1 MRIAKG
7 LYPAFAEA
15 GQLPEEL
22 LDYLPKDPF
31 TGRDFVYEKTDD
43 GFALRC
49 QGEEFLRRKNQFLE
63 FKVQEPAG

>member
-7 LYPAFAEA
+7 LYLAFAEA
-15 GQLPEEL
+15 CQLPEEL

-43 GFALRC
+43 GFVLSCNSDGFKR
-49 QGEEFLRRKNQFLE
+49 GKERFT
-63 FKVQEPAG
+63 FKVQK